1 MFFIDYN
8 CGLDLQFILMT
19 SMISDNA
26 RRLQMTRIS
35 VVLVILGLFSAVSA
49 YASGHGPLFALS
61 TPTNAHGQWSID
73 FATLTIRDQ
82 ENTGAVFRNVLSYG
96 ITDSVMLSLSTP
108 FIAGETESLTPAL
121 GSYEGFLTWR
131 FQKSNRGIGSRYES
145 IVFGGIIYP
154 ADQFGALR
162 AIEKSAGFQLG
173 GCTGLISRSHYLWGG
188 VSYTAFQENDGD
200 KRPNLLF
207 YSFAWGHRPDSWR
220 KDYPAWDWRYFI
232 EATGEKFG
240 DLQFDGFTA
249 IDSNEHQ
256 IMVGPALL
264 GQYKWIAV
272 EAGFQVAVY
281 RNTGLDT
288 GERFRLGLTG
298 VLYF

>member
-1 MFFIDYN
+1 
-8 CGLDLQFILMT
+8 MT
-19 SMISDNA
+19 SILSDNA
-26 RRLQMTRIS
+26 GKKRIIRTAT
-35 VVLVILGLFSAVSA
+35 VLAILLLLPFLSAH
-49 YASGHGPLFALS
+49 ASGHGPLFALS

-82 ENTGAVFRNVLSYG
+82 ENTGAVFRSVLSYG
-96 ITDSVMLSLSTP
+96 ITDSVMLSVSTP
-108 FIAGETESLTPAL
+108 FITGQTESLTPAL
-121 GSYEGFLTWR
+121 GSYEGFVTWR
-131 FQKSNRGIGSRYES
+131 FQKSNRGVGSRYES
-145 IVFGGIIYP
+145 TIFGGVIYP

-162 AIEKSAGFQLG
+162 AIEKSTGFQIG
-173 GCTGLISRSHYLWGG
+173 GCTGMISRSHYLWAGL
-188 VSYTAFQENDGD
+188 SYTAFQENDGD
-200 KRPNLLF
+200 KRPNLIF
-207 YSFAWGHRPDSWR
+207 YSFAWGHRPDAWR
-220 KDYPAWDWRYFI
+220 KEYPAWDWRYFI

-249 IDSNEHQ
+249 IDSDEHQ
-256 IMVGPALL
+256 IMIGPALL

-288 GERFRLGLTG
+288 GEKFRFGVTG

>member
-1 MFFIDYN
+1 
-8 CGLDLQFILMT
+8 MT
-19 SMISDNA
+19 SIRSDNA
-26 RRLQMTRIS
+26 VNSRMIRIS
-35 VVLVILGLFSAVSA
+35 VLVMILWLFSCIQVD
-49 YASGHGPLFALS
+49 ASGHGPLFALS
-61 TPTNAHGQWSID
+61 TPTNADGQWSID

-82 ENTGAVFRNVLSYG
+82 ENTGAVFRSVLSYG
-96 ITDSVMLSLSTP
+96 ITDSVMLSASTP
-108 FIAGETESLTPAL
+108 FIAGQTESLTPAL
-121 GSYEGFLTWR
+121 GSYEGFVTWR

-145 IVFGGIIYP
+145 TVFGGIIYP

-162 AIEKSAGFQLG
+162 AIEKSAGFQIG
-173 GCTGLISRSHYLWGG
+173 GCTGLISRSHYLWAGL
-188 VSYTAFQENDGD
+188 SYTAFQENDGD
-200 KRPNLLF
+200 KRPNLIF
-207 YSFAWGHRPDSWR
+207 YSLAWGHRPDSWR

-240 DLQFDGFTA
+240 DLQFDRFTA
-249 IDSNEHQ
+249 VDSDEHQ
-256 IMVGPALL
+256 IMIGPALL